1 MPFPN
6 AESPKVSKRQK
17 TALVVDDEFDDL
29 EALRAP
35 LAANGF
41 DVFPAKDGKSAMALF
56 NANPDAIDVLVSD
69 VAMSPMSGTE
79 LALHLLDQKPS
90 LPVVFVSGHVG
101 AQALRNDILSVTT
114 IAFLRKP
121 FTPEEL
127 LVKVREV
134 IQVSTSRTA
143 A

>member
-1 MPFPN
+1 MTSLTTLKHC
-6 AESPKVSKRQK
+6 EHRSLLMVSMYFRQK
-17 TALVVDDEFDDL
+17 TKN
-29 EALRAP
+29 P
-35 LAANGF
+35 LG
-41 DVFPAKDGKSAMALF
+41 PCS

-69 VAMSPMSGTE
+69 VAMSPMSSTE
-79 LALHLLDQKPS
+79 LALHLLDQKPG

>member
-1 MPFPN
+1 MLN
-6 AESPKVSKRQK
+6 KKK

-29 EALRAP
+29 EALRGP
-35 LAANGF
+35 LAADGF
-41 DVFPAKDGKSAMALF
+41 DILAASGGKSARALF
-56 NANPDAIDVLVSD
+56 NINPDAIDVLVSD

-79 LALHLLDQKPS
+79 LALHLLDQKPG

-101 AQALRNDILSVTT
+101 AQALRHDILSVTT

-127 LVKVREV
+127 LAKVRAVLEV
-134 IQVSTSRTA
+134 SASRTA

>member
-1 MPFPN
+1 M
-6 AESPKVSKRQK
+6 SKKQR

-29 EALRAP
+29 EALRAS
-35 LAANGF
+35 LAADGF
-41 DVFPAKDGKSAMALF
+41 DVLTASDGKSARALF
-56 NANPDAIDVLVSD
+56 NSSPDAIDILVSD

-79 LALHLLDQKPS
+79 LALHLLDQKPG

-121 FTPEEL
+121 FTPKEL
-127 LVKVREV
+127 LAKVREV
-134 IQVSTSRTA
+134 IQVSRSRTA

>member
-79 LALHLLDQKPS
+79 LALHLLDQKPG

>member
-1 MPFPN
+1 MPSPN
-6 AESPKVSKRQK
+6 AERPKMSNSQK
-17 TALVVDDEFDDL
+17 TALVVDDELDDL
-29 EALRAP
+29 EALRVP
-35 LAANGF
+35 LAADGF
-41 DVFPAKDGKSAMALF
+41 NVLTASEGKSARALF
-56 NANPDAIDVLVSD
+56 NTNRDAIDVLVSD

-79 LALHLLDQKPS
+79 LALHLLDQKPG

-127 LVKVREV
+127 LAKVREV
-134 IQVSTSRTA
+134 IQVSTSR
-143 A
+143 